1 MSSPSRV
8 RLDLNNLEFQ
18 QQLFDLEKVE
28 QRRVLVTL
36 RKLSKMTWNQVYS
49 DTGLKWEAVASAT
62 GPHGCQVYSMRMGKA
77 LRAVAFR
84 EGEHLKL
91 LSLHPDHDSAYRDHS
106 R

>member
-28 QRRVLVTL
+28 
-36 RKLSKMTWNQVYS
+36 
-49 DTGLKWEAVASAT
+49 
-62 GPHGCQVYSMRMGKA
+62 
-77 LRAVAFR
+77 
-84 EGEHLKL
+84 HLKL